1 MKGGA
6 RQIVSDVLSREILD
20 LTGAELVRLTEAEG
34 ISLYVRAGTASV
46 THQGRCDI
54 VLKAGERFLVDRSDL
69 VLVVPIDAVTLE
81 ISAQPA
87 RARSSRLERIQSDG
101 RHYPVLSG
109 RPRPALADESRLS
122 PAF

>member
-1 MKGGA
+1 MKGEA
-6 RQIVSDVLSREILD
+6 RLIMSDVLSREILD

-46 THQGRCDI
+46 MQQGSRDI
-54 VLKAGERFLVDRSDL
+54 VLKAGARFLVDRSDL

-109 RPRPALADESRLS
+109 RLRPALVEGSRLS